1 MKRSYQQGAVLRNDR
16 SSSNSSSSTTTAFSI
31 THSSNGNIYNILL
44 LVLLM
49 WTKTREPIRQQG
61 QGRIRS
67 HDLLP
72 SFHRRLGLADLQE

>member
-1 MKRSYQQGAVLRNDR
+1 MKGSYQQGAVLRNDR

-31 THSSNGNIYNILL
+31 THSGSGNIYNILFV
-44 LVLLM
+44 VLLM
-49 WTKTREPIRQQG
+49 WTKTQAPIRRQH
-61 QGRIRS
+61 RIRS